1 MPIIGEADRVALR
14 QRFEESLDQEV
25 TIKLFSESEIR
36 SMLTLP
42 RRTPNPMAKLA
53 RDLAEELAELSPKIK
68 LEVYDIHGD
77 GAEAARAMGIDLTPA
92 YLLGDD
98 PTGRLRFY
106 GTPVGNEFAT
116 IIATVEALSQ
126 NTPHLSS
133 NLAAAMERLVETPV
147 HIQVFVT
154 PT

>member
-1 MPIIGEADRVALR
+1 MPIIGEADRDALR
-14 QRFEESLDQEV
+14 QQFEESLDRDV

-36 SMLTLP
+36 SMLTIP
-42 RRTPNPMAKLA
+42 GRTANPMAKLA
-53 RDLAEELAELSPKIK
+53 KDLAEELAELSPKIK
-68 LEVYDIHGD
+68 LEMYDVHGD
-77 GAEAARAMGIDLTPA
+77 GVEAARAMGIDRTPA
-92 YLLGDD
+92 YVLGDD
-98 PTGRLRFY
+98 PEGRLRFY

-133 NLAAAMERLVETPV
+133 NLIAAMERLIEAPV